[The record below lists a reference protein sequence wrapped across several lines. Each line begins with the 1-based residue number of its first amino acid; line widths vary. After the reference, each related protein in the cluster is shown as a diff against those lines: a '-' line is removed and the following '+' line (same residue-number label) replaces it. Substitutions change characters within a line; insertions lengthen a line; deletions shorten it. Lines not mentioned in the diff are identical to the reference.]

1 MKKLFAYFKH
11 PTESIANENSA
22 SVKSLI
28 LFYILMQGIYLLVRI
43 AFELV
48 VNTNTP
54 DIDFAQAFEK
64 RSFWFML
71 LVPLILEELTFRL
84 PLKRNR
90 INFVIFFVIICWII
104 ISFSLSTGLITT
116 KRLWLR
122 LSISIPVGLLL
133 GYFLSYPLQKMR
145 YGVWFYVMA
154 FIFGLIHI
162 FNYYGQITS
171 FVIVLYVLLYAL
183 NKVVFGMFLGYIR
196 VRYSIFASIA
206 VHFLN
211 NFIPMSLAYIAYQQN
226 ML

>member
-11 PTESIANENSA
+11 PTESIAKEDAA
-22 SVKSLI
+22 SIKSLI
-28 LFYILMQGIYLLVRI
+28 LFYILMQGIYLLVGI

-48 VNTNTP
+48 VNTP
-54 DIDFAQAFEK
+54 DIDYTQAFEK
-64 RSFWFML
+64 RSFGFLL
-71 LVPLILEELTFRL
+71 LVPLILEELVFRL

-104 ISFSLSTGLITT
+104 ISFSLSTGLITS

-133 GYFLSYPLQKMR
+133 GSFLSYPLQKMR

-162 FNYYGQITS
+162 FNCDGEITS
-171 FVIVLYVLLYAL
+171 FVIALDVLLYAL
-183 NKVVFGMFLGYIR
+183 NKAVLGMFLGYIR

-211 NFIPMSLAYIAYQQN
+211 NFIPMLMLYIAYQNN